1 MPAAPWR
8 ESRIVTV
15 SRPSGGQPLVLI
27 VRPLRTCAPDCAAA
41 CGRALV
47 VIHELDWRPL
57 ESASLVQRTFDLTPA
72 ETEVTTCLM
81 EGRSLQEIAG
91 QRGVRLST
99 IRSQIKSILSKTGV
113 NRQID
118 LVRLIARLPDLGSVR
133 F

>member
-1 MPAAPWR
+1 M
-8 ESRIVTV
+8 
-15 SRPSGGQPLVLI
+15 
-27 VRPLRTCAPDCAAA
+27 
-41 CGRALV
+41 
-47 VIHELDWRPL
+47 IHELDWRPL

-118 LVRLIARLPDLGSVR
+118 LVRLIARLPDLSSVR